1 MLSTASSTLK
11 SSGRFLITSLLGL
24 CLEWDRGTVSAW
36 VGGIKQWVRQLQDEC
51 SCLVMHLLCIYLCVC
66 DMLATL
72 YLHNDRL
79 RTSEWLLWL
88 QTSQPHSKTGH
99 RERGMFFRGNAPSF
113 YLIKELFWKM
123 SLPDPLVNTRSVPA
137 SRPNTEKYI
146 TQLHRYR

>member
-1 MLSTASSTLK
+1 MTCSHGQLHAEVLWP
-11 SSGRFLITSLLGL
+11 FLITSLLGL
-24 CLEWDRGTVSAW
+24 CLEWDAW
-36 VGGIKQWVRQLQDEC
+36 YGQRLVRGIKQWVRQLQDEC
-51 SCLVMHLLCIYLCVC
+51 SCLVVRLLCVC

-99 RERGMFFRGNAPSF
+99 REGGMFFRDAVILSD
-113 YLIKELFWKM
+113 KETFSGRCLCLTHW
-123 SLPDPLVNTRSVPA
+123 SIPGPVPA
-137 SRPNTEKYI
+137 SRPNTENYI